1 MAQAC
6 QTARWLRFGKGF
18 LLNIFLS
25 GLPFTSARSDWA
37 TDSQG
42 RRYTVLDVWCHT
54 SHHLSDELVERN
66 RQLLLTVHMC
76 NEDQFDNPARRRRST
91 IERVCQEV
99 LRHGSCWSK

>member
-1 MAQAC
+1 MVALWQGILAEYFP
-6 QTARWLRFGKGF
+6 LRA
-18 LLNIFLS
+18 S
-25 GLPFTSARSDWA
+25 FTIARSDWA